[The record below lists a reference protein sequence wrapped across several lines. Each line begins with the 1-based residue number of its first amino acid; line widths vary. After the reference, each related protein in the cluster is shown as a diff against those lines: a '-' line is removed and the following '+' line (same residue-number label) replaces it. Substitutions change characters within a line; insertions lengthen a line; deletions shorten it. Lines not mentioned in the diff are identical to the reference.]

1 MKKFALGLPLLFL
14 TGCAAGIYQPKAPLP
29 PATFT
34 NNYLADLSSPTL
46 LSSYDSLPDGPLKV
60 ARRNA
65 ILYEYIWL
73 VDANYY
79 TYEVGFFSG
88 QAYVSTAADLAV
100 MGTDAAAAITGT
112 AATKSILAAVA
123 GGVVGARSTYQKN
136 FFDQITREAIVA
148 QMRASRATTLAEI
161 MQGMSACS
169 AMIPCAANGITYT
182 LEQGLLDVA
191 AYYRD
196 GTVISAVEAIS
207 SSTSQQ
213 AAAARQA
220 MKSLRGVH

>member
-1 MKKFALGLPLLFL
+1 MKKLALIFPLALL
-14 TGCAAGIYQPKAPLP
+14 TGCAASIYQPKPPLP
-29 PATFT
+29 PTTFT
-34 NNYLADLSSPTL
+34 NHYLADLASPTL
-46 LSSYDSLPDGPLKV
+46 LSSYDSLPDGSLKV

-100 MGTDAAAAITGT
+100 MGTDAAAAVTGT
-112 AATKSILAAVA
+112 AMTKAILAAVA

-136 FFDQITREAIVA
+136 FFDQITRENIVA
-148 QMRASRATTLAEI
+148 QMRASRASTLVEI
-161 MQGMSACS
+161 MQGMN
-169 AMIPCAANGITYT
+169 MNGVGYT

-207 SSTSQQ
+207 NSTSQQ
-213 AAAARQA
+213 ANTARQA
-220 MKSLRGVH
+220 MKTLRGIR